1 MYESYANEAYYKEV
15 YGGSLIPDEELA
27 KALKT
32 ASRHIDTLTYNRIV
46 GRGIYSLT
54 EFQQD
59 VVRES
64 VCRIADFEYE
74 NADLIQSVLQQYSIN
89 EVSLSFGSSW
99 NVAVQNGIAVSRS
112 DYAFLSQSGLC
123 CGSLGV

>member
-1 MYESYANEAYYKEV
+1 MYESYANETYYKEV

-64 VCRIADFEYE
+64 VCRIAD
-74 NADLIQSVLQQYSIN
+74 
-89 EVSLSFGSSW
+89 
-99 NVAVQNGIAVSRS
+99 
-112 DYAFLSQSGLC
+112 YAFLSQSGLC

>member
-1 MYESYANEAYYKEV
+1 MYESYADKIYYSNA
-15 YGGSLIPDEELA
+15 YGGNLIPDEELT
-27 KALKT
+27 KALRT

-46 GRGIYSLT
+46 GRGILSLT

-59 VVRES
+59 IIRES
-64 VCRIADFEYE
+64 VCKLADFECE

-89 EVSLSFGSSW
+89 GVSMSFGNSW
-99 NVAVQNGIAVSRS
+99 NVMVQNGIAVSRS
-112 DYAFLSQSGLC
+112 DYAFLCLSGLC